1 MNFNTVFVVDDDKI
15 FHFIIKKLL
24 LNNNIDV
31 NPTFFENGFEAI
43 EGIKNKLKQ
52 GENPP
57 DLILLDINMPILDG
71 WQFLDEFKLIKKLL
85 NKEIIIYIV
94 SSSDNHV
101 DITKA
106 KDYKEEVKNY
116 YLKPM
121 TPEDIK
127 AIFSNKMI
135 S

>member
-1 MNFNTVFVVDDDKI
+1 MNFNNVFVVDDDKI

-24 LNNNIDV
+24 MNNNIDV
-31 NPTFFENGFEAI
+31 NPTFFENGFDAI
-43 EGIKNKLKQ
+43 ECIKNKLKQ
-52 GENPP
+52 GDNPP

-71 WQFLDEFKLIKKLL
+71 WQFLDEFKIIKKLL
-85 NKEIIIYIV
+85 NKEIIIYII
-94 SSSDNHV
+94 SYSDNHV
-101 DITKA
+101 DINKA

-121 TPEDIK
+121 TPKDIK
-127 AIFSNKMI
+127 AIFSNNI

>member
-1 MNFNTVFVVDDDKI
+1 MNFNNVFVVDDDKI

-127 AIFSNKMI
+127 AIFSNKTI

>member
-1 MNFNTVFVVDDDKI
+1 
-15 FHFIIKKLL
+15 
-24 LNNNIDV
+24 V

-121 TPEDIK
+121 SPEDIK

>member
-1 MNFNTVFVVDDDKI
+1 MNFNNVFVVDDDKI

-24 LNNNIDV
+24 KNNNIDV

>member
-1 MNFNTVFVVDDDKI
+1 MNFNNVFVVDDDKI